1 MEGNYWSRVLHG
13 RASRRRVLASTGA
26 LGLGAAFLAACGGG
40 DDDEAK
46 PALDESGL
54 VTLPKD
60 ESKDGKAGGTMPW
73 NHGALEFVLDPSRA
87 PSFTSWGMIGPVYSS
102 LLKFGKSVG
111 SRPTPEL
118 ITGDA
123 VTSWETAPDGLS
135 MTFKLRANHKFDP
148 RPPTGGRAMTAQD
161 VKWSFDRTQ
170 SVSPLSGAFFRSAGP
185 SGVVQSL
192 DVIDKETFTIRLAE
206 PDSSVS
212 ELLSYGYLYVSPVEA
227 ENGFDP
233 RSEARGSGP
242 YRLERWEPG
251 IRAEFRKNP
260 DWYVKDR
267 PFLDGIDKTFIDT
280 RQQAT
285 LEAQFAAK
293 QLWFYAG
300 TPQDTLRLKDQNA
313 HLLMRQAW
321 TRLGPGGYPLNVGTY
336 FANEPRLRRAASMVI
351 DRDALIE
358 AVYNTDVWTDRGLD
372 VTLICDGHLSSNG
385 ATWIDPKSNDLVTG
399 AQWFKYNPAEA
410 KKLMDAASYNNKDL
424 VFVLRAA
431 FGPTNLAEVISEMLR
446 SGGFNIKNQAIE
458 ANDWRQIKLDGP
470 TRYEGFFWHTANSF
484 NDDGYL
490 VAKYTPTGRD
500 RATDKAIPSIT
511 DQIQAL
517 RKEFDQKKKVQL
529 LKQVQ
534 RDLADY
540 MPDIP
545 IVSTQPTLDFQLT
558 WPWLRNTAWTVPG
571 FDQSTSTARDYTD
584 YFIDEE
590 LKQQYG

>member
-13 RASRRRVLASTGA
+13 RVSRRRALTATGA
-26 LGLGAAFLAACGGG
+26 ATLGAAFLAACGGG
-40 DDDEAK
+40 DDDK

-60 ESKDGKAGGTMPW
+60 ESKAGKAGGVMPW

-102 LLKFGKSVG
+102 LMKFGRAVG
-111 SRPTPEL
+111 SRPTPEV

-123 VTSWETAPDGLS
+123 VTSWETTPDGLS
-135 MTFKLRANHKFDP
+135 ITFKLRPNHKFDP
-148 RPPTGGRAMTAQD
+148 RPPTNGRAMTAQD
-161 VKWSFDRTQ
+161 VKWSYDRTE
-170 SVSPLSGAFFRSAGP
+170 SISPLSGAFFRSAGP

-192 DVIDKETFTIRLAE
+192 TAIDNETFTIRLAE
-206 PDSSVS
+206 PDSSVT
-212 ELLSYGYLYVSPVEA
+212 ELLSYGYLYISPIEA

-233 RSEARGSGP
+233 RGEARGSGP
-242 YRLERWEPG
+242 YRLEKFEPG

-267 PFLDGIDKTFIDT
+267 PFLDGIDKTFINT
-280 RQQAT
+280 REQAS

-293 QLWFYAG
+293 QLWFFSG
-300 TPQDTLRLKDQNA
+300 TPQDTLRLKDANPN
-313 HLLMRQAW
+313 LLMRQAW

-358 AVYNTDVWTDRGLD
+358 AVYNTNVWTDRGLD
-372 VTLICDGHLSSNG
+372 VPLIWDGHMSSNA
-385 ATWIDPKSNDLVTG
+385 ATWIDPKSDDLG
-399 AQWFKYNPAEA
+399 AGAKWFQYNPAEA
-410 KKLMDAASYNNKDL
+410 KKLMDAAGYNNKEL
-424 VFVLRAA
+424 TFVLRAA

-446 SGGFNIKNQAIE
+446 TGGFNIKNQAIE

-470 TRYEGFFWHTANSF
+470 TRYDGFFWHTANSF

-500 RATDKAIPSIT
+500 RATDKAIPSVT
-511 DQIQAL
+511 DQILAL
-517 RKEFDQKKKVQL
+517 RKEFDQKKKVEM

-534 RDLADY
+534 RDLADF

-558 WPWLRNTAWTVPG
+558 WPWLRNTSWTVPG
-571 FDQSTSTARDYTD
+571 FDQATSTARDYTE